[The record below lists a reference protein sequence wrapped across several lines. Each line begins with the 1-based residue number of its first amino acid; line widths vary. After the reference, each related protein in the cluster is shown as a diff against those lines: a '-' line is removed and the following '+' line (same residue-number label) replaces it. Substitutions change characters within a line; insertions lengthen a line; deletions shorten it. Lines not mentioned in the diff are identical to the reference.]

1 MSLYGSLISCFR
13 LVKLWPME
21 IVWDIDKV
29 SLCKYTFMF
38 YLIKSI
44 QQLGAKLLRYF
55 SNTRSGRVIKTLI
68 YGFDPYITFY
78 RWCKCSMLVRVRI
91 HHIHWDLTFILNFTF
106 KSKLIKSVLQHLKLL
121 HLIFKQYAKQI
132 DIKTDSYDD
141 YNQNE
146 IFFIFIH
153 SCKI

>member
-1 MSLYGSLISCFR
+1 
-13 LVKLWPME
+13 
-21 IVWDIDKV
+21 
-29 SLCKYTFMF
+29 
-38 YLIKSI
+38 
-44 QQLGAKLLRYF
+44 
-55 SNTRSGRVIKTLI
+55 
-68 YGFDPYITFY
+68 
-78 RWCKCSMLVRVRI
+78 MLVRVRI

-106 KSKLIKSVLQHLKLL
+106 KSKLIKYVLQHLKLL